1 MLNIMTI
8 TNFNSLNKSDRIL
21 SRLRN
26 EYDFF
31 YSLSKNKLVSNS
43 EKEESEKIS
52 ILLAQIIEQ
61 FDKSFRRKV

>member
-1 MLNIMTI
+1 MTI

-31 YSLSKNKLVSNS
+31 YSLSKNKLVSNG

-52 ILLAQIIEQ
+52 ILFAQIIEQ
-61 FDKSFRRKV
+61 FDKGFRRKV

>member
-1 MLNIMTI
+1 MTM

-31 YSLSKNKLVSNS
+31 YSLSKNSLVTISG
-43 EKEESEKIS
+43 KEESEKIS

>member
-1 MLNIMTI
+1 
-8 TNFNSLNKSDRIL
+8 LNKSDRIL

-31 YSLSKNKLVSNS
+31 YSLSKNSLVTIS

>member
-1 MLNIMTI
+1 MTM

-31 YSLSKNKLVSNS
+31 YSLSKNKLVSNG

>member
-1 MLNIMTI
+1 M

-31 YSLSKNKLVSNS
+31 YSLSKNSLVTIS

>member
-1 MLNIMTI
+1 MLDIMTI
-8 TNFNSLNKSDRIL
+8 TNFNLLNKSDRIL

-31 YSLSKNKLVSNS
+31 YSLSKNSLVTIS

>member
-1 MLNIMTI
+1 MTI
-8 TNFNSLNKSDRIL
+8 TNFNSLNRSDSIL

-31 YSLSKNKLVSNS
+31 YSLSKNKLVSND

>member
-1 MLNIMTI
+1 MTM

-31 YSLSKNKLVSNS
+31 YSLSKNSLVTIS

-61 FDKSFRRKV
+61 FDKNFHRKV

>member
-1 MLNIMTI
+1 M

-31 YSLSKNKLVSNS
+31 YSLSKNSLVTISG
-43 EKEESEKIS
+43 KEESEKIS

>member
-1 MLNIMTI
+1 M

-31 YSLSKNKLVSNS
+31 YSLSKNSLVSNG

-61 FDKSFRRKV
+61 FDENFCRKV

>member
-1 MLNIMTI
+1 MLDIMTI

-31 YSLSKNKLVSNS
+31 YSLSKNNLVTIS

>member
-1 MLNIMTI
+1 MLDIMTI
-8 TNFNSLNKSDRIL
+8 TNFNLLNKSDRIL

-31 YSLSKNKLVSNS
+31 YSLSKNSLVTIS

-52 ILLAQIIEQ
+52 VLLAQIIEQ
-61 FDKSFRRKV
+61 FDKNFRRKV

>member
-1 MLNIMTI
+1 MLDIMTI
-8 TNFNSLNKSDRIL
+8 TNFNLLNKSDRIL

-31 YSLSKNKLVSNS
+31 YSLSKNKLVSNG

>member
-1 MLNIMTI
+1 MTM

-31 YSLSKNKLVSNS
+31 YSLSKNSLVTIS

>member
-1 MLNIMTI
+1 MTI
-8 TNFNSLNKSDRIL
+8 TNFNSLNRSDRIL

-31 YSLSKNKLVSNS
+31 YSLSKNKLVSND
-43 EKEESEKIS
+43 EKEESKKIS

-61 FDKSFRRKV
+61 FDKSFSRKV

>member
-1 MLNIMTI
+1 MLDIMTI

-31 YSLSKNKLVSNS
+31 YSLSKNSLVTIS

>member
-1 MLNIMTI
+1 M

-31 YSLSKNKLVSNS
+31 YSLSKNSLVTIS

-61 FDKSFRRKV
+61 FDKNFHRKV

>member
-1 MLNIMTI
+1 MTI
-8 TNFNSLNKSDRIL
+8 TNFNSLNRSDRIL
-21 SRLRN
+21 SRQRN

-31 YSLSKNKLVSNS
+31 YSLSKNKLVSND
-43 EKEESEKIS
+43 EKEESKKIS

>member
-1 MLNIMTI
+1 MTI

-31 YSLSKNKLVSNS
+31 YSLSKNSLVTIS
-43 EKEESEKIS
+43 EKEESDKIS

-61 FDKSFRRKV
+61 FDKNFRRKV

>member
-1 MLNIMTI
+1 MTI

>member
-1 MLNIMTI
+1 MTM

-31 YSLSKNKLVSNS
+31 YSLSKNSLVSNG

-61 FDKSFRRKV
+61 FDENFCRKV

>member
-1 MLNIMTI
+1 MLDIMTI
-8 TNFNSLNKSDRIL
+8 TNFNSLNKSDCIL

-31 YSLSKNKLVSNS
+31 YSLSKNSLVTIS

-61 FDKSFRRKV
+61 FDKSFYRKV